1 MAEQPRPLYAEL
13 RKREICSILQ
23 THGQV
28 SVEELC
34 ARFLM
39 SPATIRNDLS
49 ELARSGLLQRTH
61 GGAIRCAHPAAPE
74 FPEQGPHGSA
84 DPMLRIARRALS
96 FIQPGDVIALD
107 AGAATYALSSLLA
120 GIPDLTII
128 TNDLKIAAHPVLA
141 SSAHLI
147 LLGGLVRRG
156 SHCTVGRS
164 LREASQ
170 RFYIDKLFLTADGM
184 SAARGFSTPSMECAD
199 AKRAL
204 LALADQVI
212 VLADST
218 KAQHS
223 AFISFAPLQAA
234 DVILTDT
241 DISPVFLRAAKTCG
255 VQVICT

>member
-107 AGAATYALSSLLA
+107 AGAATYALSCR
-120 GIPDLTII
+120 IR
-128 TNDLKIAAHPVLA
+128 KEAAAWH
-141 SSAHLI
+141 
-147 LLGGLVRRG
+147 
-156 SHCTVGRS
+156 
-164 LREASQ
+164 
-170 RFYIDKLFLTADGM
+170 
-184 SAARGFSTPSMECAD
+184 SAA
-199 AKRAL
+199 
-204 LALADQVI
+204 
-212 VLADST
+212 
-218 KAQHS
+218 S
-223 AFISFAPLQAA
+223 AFCFIFCPCSLPSTGSFPRAGKTPFCWPEVCSSMPGAICAA
-234 DVILTDT
+234 YRCWP
-241 DISPVFLRAAKTCG
+241 SPFS
-255 VQVICT
+255 

>member
-1 MAEQPRPLYAEL
+1 
-13 RKREICSILQ
+13 
-23 THGQV
+23 
-28 SVEELC
+28 
-34 ARFLM
+34 M

-147 LLGGLVRRG
+147 LLGGPVRRG

-184 SAARGFSTPSMECAD
+184 SAAHGFRTPRMECAD

-241 DISPVFLRAAKTCG
+241 DIPPVFLRAAKTCG

>member
-147 LLGGLVRRG
+147 LLGGPVRRG

-164 LREASQ
+164 LREAQ
-170 RFYIDKLFLTADGM
+170 
-184 SAARGFSTPSMECAD
+184 
-199 AKRAL
+199 
-204 LALADQVI
+204 
-212 VLADST
+212 
-218 KAQHS
+218 
-223 AFISFAPLQAA
+223 
-234 DVILTDT
+234 
-241 DISPVFLRAAKTCG
+241 
-255 VQVICT
+255 

>member
-61 GGAIRCAHPAAPE
+61 G
-74 FPEQGPHGSA
+74 
-84 DPMLRIARRALS
+84 
-96 FIQPGDVIALD
+96 DVIALD

-147 LLGGLVRRG
+147 LLGGPVRRG

-199 AKRAL
+199 AKRSL
-204 LALADQVI
+204 LALANQVS

>member
-74 FPEQGPHGSA
+74 FSEQGPHGSA

-96 FIQPGDVIALD
+96 FIQPGDIIALD
-107 AGAATYALSSLLA
+107 AGTTTYALATLLS

-128 TNDLKIAAHPVLA
+128 TNDLKIASYPGLD

-147 LLGGLVRRG
+147 LLGGPVRHG
-156 SHCTVGRS
+156 FHCTVGRA
-164 LREASQ
+164 LTDAPR
-170 RFYIDKLFLTADGM
+170 RFYIDKLFLAADSM
-184 SAARGFSTPSMECAD
+184 SAARGFGTPSMECAD
-199 AKRAL
+199 AKRAM

-212 VLADST
+212 VLADSA
-218 KAQHS
+218 KARRS
-223 AFISFAPLQAA
+223 AFLSFASLQDA
-234 DVILTDT
+234 DVIITDT
-241 DISPVFLRAAKTCG
+241 DIPPEFLRAAKARG
-255 VQVICT
+255 VQVLCT

>member
-1 MAEQPRPLYAEL
+1 MAERPRPIYAEL
-13 RKREICSILQ
+13 RKREICSLLQ
-23 THGQV
+23 AHGQV

-49 ELARSGLLQRTH
+49 ELERSGLLQRTH
-61 GGAIRCAHPAAPE
+61 GGAISCLPRTGAELPE
-74 FPEQGPHGSA
+74 A
-84 DPMLRIARRALS
+84 DSGEHKRRIARRALS

-147 LLGGLVRRG
+147 LLGGPVRRG

-241 DISPVFLRAAKTCG
+241 DIPPVFLRAAKTCG